1 MQWTEWSY
9 TARRIS
15 PSLGSEEDLRK
26 AYLRFCLVQ
35 RCERLQE
42 AHEEAQDHFEFA
54 RGRWASERNIDVK
67 ARLFDEL
74 VGWEQEL
81 ARLEAQIAGL
91 QTRIDAAPELFRHS
105 IAEEECQRSERM
117 LPVRAERETSFDGH
131 RS

>member
-1 MQWTEWSY
+1 MDQVVIH
-9 TARRIS
+9 RQKDQ
-15 PSLGSEEDLRK
+15 PKLGVREDLKK
-26 AYLRFCLVQ
+26 AYLRFCFVQ

-42 AHEEAQDHFEFA
+42 AHQEAQDLFEYT
-54 RGRWASERNIDVK
+54 RGLWASARNSDVK
-67 ARLFDEL
+67 ARLCDEL